1 MIWRYRQGKG
11 ALSSSS
17 SSPPASS
24 STRPPDYDDCAQ
36 EEAVGR
42 SRGDVATD
50 DSALKRANN
59 NTISVAVTITTAAV
73 TDRNAHTK
81 RSRMKQ
87 IRFTKSK
94 MA

>member
-42 SRGDVATD
+42 SRDVATD